1 MTSLLDVLPY
11 AVTAWIAVVGLW
23 GVMTSRNL
31 LHLVV
36 CLGVTESSSYV
47 LLLGIGWREHGAAPF
62 FVSPLPGPAVD
73 PVVQALML
81 TDVVIEVTVFAL
93 LIALALKVHERAK
106 TLDPNELHVLR
117 G

>member
-1 MTSLLDVLPY
+1 MSWLLGVLPF
-11 AVTAWIAVVGLW
+11 VTTAWVAACGLW

-31 LHLVV
+31 LHLVM
-36 CLGVTESSSYV
+36 CLAVLQSSSYV
-47 LLLGIGWREHGAAPF
+47 LLLAIGWRDGGAAPF
-62 FVSPLPGPAVD
+62 FVSPPPGTPVD

-93 LIALALKVHERAK
+93 LIALVLKVHERSK
-106 TLDPNELHVLR
+106 TIDPDELRDLR